1 MGVAL
6 RTARTDDVPEIERLL
21 AAEWLPPMA
30 IKEFI
35 SSFWVLESDGRVVG
49 CAGIEI
55 YGEAAVL
62 RSVVVA
68 PELRG
73 TGEGDRLVRT
83 ALDYVKEQQARR
95 VYLFTMHAAPFF
107 ARYGFAPVTTD
118 DFEPAVRDS
127 WQYVGLTERPEIL
140 KQMTPMRLMVSE

>member
-1 MGVAL
+1 MGVVL
-6 RTARTDDVPEIERLL
+6 RFARPDDIPEIERLL

-30 IKEFI
+30 INEFLD
-35 SSFWVLESDGRVVG
+35 SFWVIESEGRVAG
-49 CAGIEI
+49 AAGIEV
-55 YGEAAVL
+55 YDEAAVL

-73 TGEGDRLVRT
+73 TGEGDHLVRT
-83 ALDYVKEQQARR
+83 GLEYAREHGAKR

-107 ARYGFAPVTTD
+107 ARYGFEPVTTD
-118 DFEPAVRDS
+118 DFEAAVRNS

-140 KQMTPMRLMVSE
+140 KQMIPMWLIVDQ